1 MHFPARLL
9 ARATACHDASVKG
22 ERSLGVVDAVAII
35 VGIII
40 GSGIF
45 VAPAQVAGV
54 SGGWGVAVALWLAA
68 AAVAACGALT
78 YAECSSRFPRDG
90 GFFIYYREA
99 FGEWLGFTGGWA
111 AQLVTYPASVAAIA
125 HLCASYTVSLLPGL
139 AGFEV
144 VIACSAIAL
153 SGVLNGFGLRSGA
166 NTQRL
171 LTAAKLLAILGL
183 GAAALFAGD
192 QPLELMSEGASLP
205 SLGAFSAA
213 LLVLLW
219 SYDGW
224 SDISIVAGE
233 LRDPGRMLVRSVLI
247 SMAVLAVCY
256 VLVQLAVLAV
266 LPLDVAAASSSVF
279 ADATEAALGPRAAAG
294 VAALIV
300 VSTFGSMHGII
311 FTVSRL
317 GFSMARDGDF
327 FRWFAELNEER
338 RVPLRSLGLMVGAA
352 LIYAL
357 VSDFREL
364 LSLFGQTVWVFYG
377 LTGVALFIFR
387 ARGQGSVHTVFIPAL
402 APIVLVGFAL
412 AMTVSLAVDN
422 PARFATGIGLVSLGV
437 PVFFLWKRVH
447 AT

>member
-1 MHFPARLL
+1 MSRG
-9 ARATACHDASVKG
+9 ACHDAAVSG
-22 ERSLGVVDAVAII
+22 ERKLGVVDAVAII

-54 SGGWGVAVALWLAA
+54 SGGLGFAVVLWLAA

-90 GFFIYYREA
+90 GFFVYYREA

-125 HLCASYTVSLLPGL
+125 HLCASYAVSLLPAL
-139 AGFEV
+139 EGFEV
-144 VIACSAIAL
+144 AIACSAILL
-153 SGVLNGFGLRSGA
+153 SGLLNGLGLRSGA

-171 LTAAKLLAILGL
+171 LTAAKLLAISGL
-183 GAAALFAGD
+183 GVAALFAGE
-192 QPLELMSEGASLP
+192 QPLQLVSEGAGLP
-205 SLGAFSAA
+205 SLAAFASA

-247 SMAVLAVCY
+247 SMAVLAACY
-256 VLVQLAVLAV
+256 VLVQVAVLAV
-266 LPLDVAAASSSVF
+266 LPLEEAAASTSVF
-279 ADATEAALGPRAAAG
+279 SDATQRALGPGAAAA

-317 GFSMARDGDF
+317 GSSMARDGDF
-327 FRWFAELNEER
+327 FRWFAVVDER
-338 RVPLRSLGLMVGAA
+338 RVVPLRSLGLMIGAS
-352 LIYAL
+352 LVYAL

-377 LTGVALFIFR
+377 LTGVALFVFR
-387 ARGQGSVHTVFIPAL
+387 ARGQGSVHTVLIPAL
-402 APIVLVGFAL
+402 APGLLVLFAL
-412 AMTVSLAVDN
+412 AMTVSLAIDN
-422 PARFATGIGLVSLGV
+422 PQRFFTGMGLVSLGV
-437 PVFFLWKRVH
+437 PVFFLWKRAH
-447 AT
+447 RD